1 MKRTQETNTN
11 NFTVEKIQIYY
22 LNNLV
27 KIMTFLITVETGLL
41 GTVFKNYENKWIA
54 FVAIF
59 LMIYA
64 IFLTYS
70 MVESIIRRISPKPN
84 FKKRLLRKFVE
95 KVPSSIEADWI
106 RSFLAGIFLFASLI
120 VYLFFMYQGVNT

>member
-11 NFTVEKIQIYY
+11 NFTVEKIQIDY

-64 IFLTYS
+64 S
-70 MVESIIRRISPKPN
+70 
-84 FKKRLLRKFVE
+84 
-95 KVPSSIEADWI
+95 
-106 RSFLAGIFLFASLI
+106 
-120 VYLFFMYQGVNT
+120 